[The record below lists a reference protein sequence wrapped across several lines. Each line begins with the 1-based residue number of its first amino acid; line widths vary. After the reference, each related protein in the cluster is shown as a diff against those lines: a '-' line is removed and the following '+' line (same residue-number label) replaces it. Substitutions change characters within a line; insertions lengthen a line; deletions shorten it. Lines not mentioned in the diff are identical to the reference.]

1 MKRIIVFSILV
12 LFVSGFLV
20 SQDIKYDINKPDSSS
35 NWAKG
40 SEKTITWNNKGD
52 TWPEVKIK
60 LFNFPAMTKALDIDS
75 NIANNG
81 SYLWKIPNAG
91 LSVGK
96 YVVRVKTTDD
106 NSWGNSAPFNIIVG
120 TLAFGV
126 PDDVLK
132 IKKKKPKFKPSKG
145 MFNPKIVTAFN
156 YWAGPLKP
164 GQKVI
169 LEGKL
174 FGKNKGNVYLKGNF
188 PNGKLHFEELV
199 WISDT
204 KISGKIPMSS
214 NGIANHDVK
223 IVLVTSLNFK
233 SNEWPA
239 KFEGREEKLLTKDA
253 IGVSCGNDGN
263 CNQCN
268 DTRHG
273 CDGLLLGDD
282 FSRGCSNEYSICGYH
297 RNNTGAIG
305 DDSGDDIYY
314 INLKNGWVLKS
325 IHIEEW
331 HKSSGDEVLT
341 GPSPPFP
348 AGQSIWNGV
357 VTWKVTQGDNVF
369 YSIKIMV
376 EGPIGTSYK

>member
-1 MKRIIVFSILV
+1 MKRILVFSIIV
-12 LFVSGFLV
+12 LFLSGFLI
-20 SQDIKYDINKPDSSS
+20 SQDINYDIIKPDSSS

-40 SEKTITWNNKGD
+40 SDKTITWNNKGD

-60 LFNFPAMTKALDIDS
+60 LFNFPAMTTALDIDS

-81 SYLWKIPNAG
+81 SYLWEIPNAG

-96 YVVRVKTTDD
+96 YVVRVKTTNDK
-106 NSWGNSAPFNIIVG
+106 SWGNSAPFDIIIG
-120 TLAFGV
+120 SLAFGV
-126 PDDVLK
+126 PKDVLK
-132 IKKKKPKFKPSKG
+132 KNKKPIFKPPKG

-188 PNGKLHFEELV
+188 PNGKLNFEELV

-223 IVLVTSLNFK
+223 IILVTSLNFK

-239 KFEGREEKLLTKDA
+239 KFEGREEKILTQDA
-253 IGVSCGNDGN
+253 VGVSCGMDGN
-263 CNQCN
+263 CNSCN
-268 DTRHG
+268 GVKSG
-273 CDGLLLGDD
+273 CDEGSFISGD
-282 FSRGCSNEYSICGYH
+282 SNEY
-297 RNNTGAIG
+297 AIYGHHANYWGTVG
-305 DDSGDDIYY
+305 DDVGDDVYS
-314 INLKNGWVLKS
+314 INLKNGWVFKS
-325 IHIEEW
+325 IHQILW
-331 HKSSGDEVLT
+331 KKSSSDEILT
-341 GPSPPFP
+341 GPSPDFP
-348 AGQSIWNGV
+348 VGQSNW
-357 VTWKVTQGDNVF
+357 TAVF
-369 YSIKIMV
+369 HWEVSSDDHASYKFRIMV
-376 EGPIGTSYK
+376 EGPIGTNYK